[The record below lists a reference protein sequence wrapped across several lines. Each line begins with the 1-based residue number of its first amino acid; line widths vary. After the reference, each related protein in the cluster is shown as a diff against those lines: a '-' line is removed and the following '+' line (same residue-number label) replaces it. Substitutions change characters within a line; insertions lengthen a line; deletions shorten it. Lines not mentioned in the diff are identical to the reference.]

1 VRTAGIAV
9 AGASRGRPAIR
20 VVVVDDA
27 GGSPVIVQA
36 EEITSADVTTVE
48 QLFQAARAIESRIT
62 GLEVARVIVREAE
75 TQYPARTD
83 GQRRRLKMEGA
94 VVAAARAAVAD
105 TRLGAG
111 SDFGQWR
118 GTSKAAVDSDGD
130 ALVKAAGEHSK
141 FVEAAAAALVGLVL

>member
-1 VRTAGIAV
+1 
-9 AGASRGRPAIR
+9 
-20 VVVVDDA
+20 
-27 GGSPVIVQA
+27 VIVKA
-36 EEITSADVTTVE
+36 EEITSAEVSTVE
-48 QLFQAARAIESRIT
+48 QLFQAGRAIESRIT
-62 GLEVARVIVREAE
+62 GLAVSRVVVREAE

-118 GTSKAAVDSDGD
+118 GMSKAAIDADGE
-130 ALVKAAGEHSK
+130 ALVSAAGEHSK
-141 FVEAAAAALVGLVL
+141 FVEAAAAALVGLAL